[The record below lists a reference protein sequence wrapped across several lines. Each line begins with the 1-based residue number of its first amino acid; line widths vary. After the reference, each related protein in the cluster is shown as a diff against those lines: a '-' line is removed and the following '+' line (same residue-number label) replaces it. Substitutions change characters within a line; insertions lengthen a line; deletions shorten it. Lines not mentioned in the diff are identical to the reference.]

1 MDGTAEGGSLAALTE
16 AGADLHGTRIESFAR
31 SLERSRRMMQLL
43 DTAIQLMRRRH
54 KKGELYYWVLYY
66 TYLSPQAYDSYHEIL
81 HALEA
86 HFPPMSRRTY
96 YTHREDAIQTLSSV
110 LWGYTS
116 RECAEVLEK
125 LGL

>member
-1 MDGTAEGGSLAALTE
+1 
-16 AGADLHGTRIESFAR
+16 
-31 SLERSRRMMQLL
+31 
-43 DTAIQLMRRRH
+43 MRRRH

-66 TYLSPQAYDSYHEIL
+66 TYLSPQAYGSYHEIL
-81 HALEA
+81 NALEA

-96 YTHREDAIQTLSSV
+96 YTHREDAINTLSNV

-116 RECAEVLEK
+116 RECAEVLDK